1 MVTGRLQLKQ
11 KYDGSQ
17 VAMLIYVQ
25 NSGMYSSSRATYNSL
40 WTSVHDRFAY
50 RKNRMNSAFVSE
62 SKPSAILCI

>member
-25 NSGMYSSSRATYNSL
+25 NSGNNFLIKSIKKVIFLGSSPN
-40 WTSVHDRFAY
+40 
-50 RKNRMNSAFVSE
+50 
-62 SKPSAILCI
+62 

>member
-25 NSGMYSSSRATYNSL
+25 NSGNKFINFFKIYLFQPGTNEFRN
-40 WTSVHDRFAY
+40 RRIFAQNF
-50 RKNRMNSAFVSE
+50 R
-62 SKPSAILCI
+62 ILRPNPHPAGEH